1 MASDLL
7 PKSPVSSSLC
17 NEVPHIFIP
26 KSHLEPREFL
36 ISSAKRLLQQNRTIA
51 DKGGFWAAMVC
62 PLMTQLRHWLCT
74 AALFLMSVSTPVKVL
89 ALQLRFLRSSESIGH
104 HDSEIVDDGYFDR
117 DDAGALGVIAAGC
130 QSADGAIVHPGAGGG
145 FCGLIPG
152 RTTRRRAAQDR
163 LDACGSG
170 GRSRSLAPA
179 GHSGSRMVGR

>member
-1 MASDLL
+1 RSIFSAVGITASKTEVI
-7 PKSPVSSSLC
+7 KS
-17 NEVPHIFIP
+17 E
-26 KSHLEPREFL
+26 
-36 ISSAKRLLQQNRTIA
+36 
-51 DKGGFWAAMVC
+51 
-62 PLMTQLRHWLCT
+62 
-74 AALFLMSVSTPVKVL
+74 L

-130 QSADGAIVHPGAGGG
+130 QSADGAIVYPGAGGG
-145 FCGLIPG
+145 FCGLVPG

>member
-1 MASDLL
+1 MNQLNALS
-7 PKSPVSSSLC
+7 
-17 NEVPHIFIP
+17 
-26 KSHLEPREFL
+26 
-36 ISSAKRLLQQNRTIA
+36 NRVEYYVWVQT
-51 DKGGFWAAMVC
+51 
-62 PLMTQLRHWLCT
+62 
-74 AALFLMSVSTPVKVL
+74 L

-117 DDAGALGVIAAGC
+117 DDAGTLGVIAAGC

-163 LDACGSG
+163 LDAGGSG

>member
-1 MASDLL
+1 MVEPLRHRQTKGAATDMFYLTPPRHISTLHLTDIATA
-7 PKSPVSSSLC
+7 PVF
-17 NEVPHIFIP
+17 V
-26 KSHLEPREFL
+26 RYW
-36 ISSAKRLLQQNRTIA
+36 TIA

-117 DDAGALGVIAAGC
+117 DDAGALGVIAAGS

-145 FCGLIPG
+145 FCGLVPG

>member
-1 MASDLL
+1 MTTLI
-7 PKSPVSSSLC
+7 
-17 NEVPHIFIP
+17 HI
-26 KSHLEPREFL
+26 KATLSGSR
-36 ISSAKRLLQQNRTIA
+36 
-51 DKGGFWAAMVC
+51 D
-62 PLMTQLRHWLCT
+62 
-74 AALFLMSVSTPVKVL
+74 L

-163 LDACGSG
+163 LDAGGSG
-170 GRSRSLAPA
+170 GRSL
-179 GHSGSRMVGR
+179 

>member
-1 MASDLL
+1 MT
-7 PKSPVSSSLC
+7 
-17 NEVPHIFIP
+17 
-26 KSHLEPREFL
+26 R
-36 ISSAKRLLQQNRTIA
+36 SALA
-51 DKGGFWAAMVC
+51 DS
-62 PLMTQLRHWLCT
+62 CT
-74 AALFLMSVSTPVKVL
+74 AAKPKTFNGAILLLGDTAQTVSCWAPIKL

-130 QSADGAIVHPGAGGG
+130 QSAHGALVHPGAGGG